1 MSAQEVVAAHMLAVH
16 VSHPDYDANPCAD
29 QEGPFIATPLC
40 RCGRQV
46 EDYPAHLLAALRAN
60 GYEVVKLPDQMTDK
74 SSAYYAVR
82 DRPMWLVN
90 DSWTCIDVEGDIE
103 FEAFGQDSIGSGLSP
118 RDARALAAALLAAA
132 NAAEGKTHDHH

>member
-1 MSAQEVVAAHMLAVH
+1 MSDFEIAQAVMNGIGNAHH
-16 VSHPDYDANPCAD
+16 DIDH
-29 QEGPFIATPLC
+29 
-40 RCGRQV
+40 
-46 EDYPAHLLAALRAN
+46 EDVQYLLDALRAN

-132 NAAEGKTHDHH
+132 AAADRAGDEGEVA